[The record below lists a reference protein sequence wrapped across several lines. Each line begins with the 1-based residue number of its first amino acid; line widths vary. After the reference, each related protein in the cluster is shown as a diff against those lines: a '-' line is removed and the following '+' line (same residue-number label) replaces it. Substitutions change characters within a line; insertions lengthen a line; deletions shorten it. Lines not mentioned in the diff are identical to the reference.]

1 MGFNNSDLTTGS
13 DPAFPQAMPAS
24 WPCVDAWYE
33 QRMFILNAVQALVAG
48 KSPCAPPMTKAMA
61 EISPSW
67 ASGADTKK
75 PFWAPLLEGGIA
87 GFSDE
92 AIICQPRQAQ
102 DRHKKS

>member
-1 MGFNNSDLTTGS
+1 
-13 DPAFPQAMPAS
+13 MPAS

>member
-67 ASGADTKK
+67 ASGEFRKC
-75 PFWAPLLEGGIA
+75 G
-87 GFSDE
+87 
-92 AIICQPRQAQ
+92 AQ
-102 DRHKKS
+102 DAVDHIVNNFRGNQKAVLGTVC